1 MVQDGVLKGVIGKK
15 GGYIG
20 INSTRIIYFLTFLS
34 GFVSLGYQYF
44 WFKSLSV
51 TVGVDLYSSSVVIGG
66 FFLGL
71 GLGMLYFAKARE
83 PEQYHRLE
91 LYVTLLAMVCSFVA
105 QSLWL
110 YLEVTEILGW
120 GALVFTGLMFSLPAF
135 FMGATLLALIRLSLK
150 LNDKTSEGVIYGVNI
165 LGAMFGTFL
174 SAAVLLPALG
184 VTNSLYLLYALNLFL
199 VVIGFALEKGVRAK
213 EDKGLST
220 AVVSNNK
227 KTPKY
232 ELIFL
237 YALSGFLSLSCEIS
251 WLQLLNQVLPSRSI
265 NYSIILTIM
274 LAGLA
279 LGSLVFSRL
288 KISSKTAYYSVF
300 IASAASIIIPLF
312 LVYFLN
318 PSSDYNYTG
327 MVSNFIVNNSG
338 WLNEAFGSYWVSRAR
353 EILNTVPIVLFIV
366 FIPSFLF
373 GAIFPLVVKA
383 SNRDN
388 EEAAFNSGLLLGMN
402 TIAGVLAT
410 LLTGFVLVPYFG
422 VIGALKLIMWF
433 GVISIVLLLLLV
445 AKNKVYSVGFAVV
458 AMLCVGLVQ
467 LIVPLDKTNLL
478 LVDKFKDVG
487 SESIFFTEGK
497 GYSIS
502 VFEEPVGDT
511 SYKRLF
517 VRGESNTADSMPSLR
532 YMRLQS
538 YIPYF
543 VHNAEPK
550 NALVIGL
557 GTGITS
563 GSFAKVDSI
572 NSVDVFELL
581 PDMIK
586 ATELFSES
594 NYDVVNQDK
603 VTIHIGDGRMQLAK
617 THTLY
622 DIITLEPPPPSSS
635 GVNNLYSDDF
645 YKLAKTK
652 MAQDA
657 VLAQWFPLGTQ
668 SAFASRAIL
677 RTMMNNF
684 KYINVWYTER
694 FEALIVGSD
703 TPFNGINYS
712 SIESKWNS
720 NPKIA
725 DSLFQVGIEQ
735 PVELLATY
743 LGDGND
749 FHEYIKG
756 AELITDDNALLEVD
770 QYASDWSDIGV
781 TYDSLIAVFE
791 QVEWLSVPSNQTQGL
806 FEHKELQR
814 MMLYR
819 SFDKSNYLHLKGN
832 AYIDW
837 LIEAKWLL

>member
-1 MVQDGVLKGVIGKK
+1 MSVLSGKLGAVA
-15 GGYIG
+15 GGWSHRVG
-20 INSTRIIYFLTFLS
+20 LNSIKTIYFLTFLS

-71 GLGMLYFAKARE
+71 GLGMLFFAKARNYE
-83 PEQYHRLE
+83 RYYLLE
-91 LYVTLLAMVCSFVA
+91 LYVTILAMVCSLVS

-110 YLEVTEILGW
+110 YLGAVEVLGW
-120 GALVFTGLMFSLPAF
+120 GALIFTGLMFSLPAF

-150 LNDKTSEGVIYGVNI
+150 LNDKSSESVIYGVNV
-165 LGAMFGTFL
+165 LGAMLGTFL

-184 VTNSLYLLYALNLFL
+184 VSNSLFLLYSLNLLL
-199 VVIGFALEKGVRAK
+199 VAIGFALENEVRTKGG
-213 EDKGLST
+213 EQ
-220 AVVSNNK
+220 K
-227 KTPKY
+227 KAAICILRTPKY

-265 NYSIILTIM
+265 NYSIILTVM
-274 LAGLA
+274 LGGLA
-279 LGSLVFSRL
+279 LGSLIFSRL
-288 KISSKTAYYSVF
+288 KISQKMAYHCVF
-300 IASAASIIIPLF
+300 GVSASSIIIPLF
-312 LVYFLN
+312 LIYFLN

-327 MVSNFIVNNSG
+327 LVSNFITNNSDR
-338 WLNEAFGSYWVSRAR
+338 LNDVFSSYWLSRAR

-366 FIPSFLF
+366 FIPSVLF

-383 SNRDN
+383 SNREN
-388 EEAAFNSGLLLGMN
+388 EEAAFNSGLLLGFN

-410 LLTGFVLVPYFG
+410 LITGFVLIPYFG

-433 GVISIVLLLLLV
+433 GVVSIVLLLLFLS
-445 AKNKVYSVGFAVV
+445 KSKMYSVGFAVV
-458 AMLCVGLVQ
+458 TMLLVS
-467 LIVPLDKTNLL
+467 LIQVILPWDKTNLL
-478 LVDKFKDVG
+478 LVDKFKDIG
-487 SESIFFTEGK
+487 STSIFFSEGK

-502 VFEEPVGDT
+502 VLEEPVGT
-511 SYKRLF
+511 ISYKRLF

-543 VHNAEPK
+543 AHNSEPK

-563 GSFAKVDSI
+563 GSFSQVDSI
-572 NSVDVFELL
+572 KHVDVFELL
-581 PDMIK
+581 PDMVE
-586 ATELFSES
+586 ATKLFSES

-617 THTLY
+617 THKLY

-635 GVNNLYSDDF
+635 GVNSLYSDDF
-645 YKLAKTK
+645 YKLAKAK
-652 MAQDA
+652 MAQNA

-677 RTMMNNF
+677 HTMMNNF
-684 KYINVWYTER
+684 KFVNVWYTER

-725 DSLFQVGIEQ
+725 DSLLEVGIEQ

-743 LGDGND
+743 LGGGDD

-756 AELITDDNALLEVD
+756 ASLITDDNALLEVD
-770 QYASDWSDIGV
+770 QYASDWSDINV
-781 TYDSLIAVFE
+781 TYDSLIKVFE
-791 QVEWLSVPSNQTQGL
+791 QVEWLNVPGNKVQTL

-819 SFDKSNYLHLKGN
+819 SFDKNDYLHLKGN